1 MMTEQ
6 ELIDA
11 RNEIAIAENKITELK
26 RVISAASNKI
36 IQHNL
41 ETTAKDKYPDIQ
53 HGDLVDV
60 TYKYHFWDSRE
71 KQQKTERLY
80 FNQVKLSMYG
90 KATDP
95 GSVKFHFFQVKKDGT
110 ASKRETD
117 FYADSIIKIEKVS
130 E

>member
-26 RVISAASNKI
+26 GIISAATRKI
-36 IQHNL
+36 VQHNL
-41 ETTAKDKYPDIQ
+41 EVAKDKYPDIH

-60 TYKYHFWDSRE
+60 TYKYRFWDMGGQ
-71 KQQKTERLY
+71 KQKTERLY

-90 KATDP
+90 KSTDP
-95 GSVKFHFFQVKKDGT
+95 SSVKFHFFQVKKDGT

-117 FYADSIIKIEKVS
+117 FYADSIISIEKVT

>member
-26 RVISAASNKI
+26 RIIAAASNKI

-41 ETTAKDKYPDIQ
+41 EVAKDKYPDIH

-60 TYKYHFWDSRE
+60 TYQYHFWDSRE

-80 FNQVKLSMYG
+80 FNEVRLSKYG
-90 KATDP
+90 KSTDP
-95 GSVKFHFFQVKKDGT
+95 GSVKFHFFEVKKDGT

-117 FYADSIIKIEKVS
+117 FYADTIISIEKVS